1 MAKEIGVGFLGAGT
15 VGAGA
20 LEVLL
25 SKREKLARDL
35 GAELVVRRVLV
46 RDLEKERPI
55 QLPAGLLTTD
65 PADVLG
71 DPTVEVVVELI
82 GGEEPACAYIQ
93 QALEAGKHVVTAN
106 KEVIAKHGAKLLS
119 VAAANDVNL
128 FFEASVGGGIP
139 VISTLRHDLVANEMH
154 ALEAIING
162 TTNYILSDMATGR
175 DYASALA
182 DAQRLGYAEADPKN
196 DVEGIDAS
204 YKLAILATLAFH
216 SEVRPIDL
224 VRVGIT
230 RLHPNDFS
238 YAAEM
243 GYVVKLIAWAR
254 LVDGQIEAA
263 VYPMLIPQT
272 HSLAA
277 VRGVFNAILLDGD
290 QIDKLMLYGRGAG
303 SRPTASAVVAD
314 LCRVAHNLT
323 RGVTD
328 RVAISSGR
336 DTRVRPFGELTS
348 RFYLRMQAADKPGVL
363 AQIARV
369 LGENEISIASFIQ
382 RDPAAREGIDGEA
395 IAEPSSAEL
404 VITTHRA
411 TEDQMARALAAFG
424 TLEVVY
430 DVSSFI
436 RVQG

>member
-1 MAKEIGVGFLGAGT
+1 MTSEIGVGFLGAGT

-20 LEVLL
+20 LDVLAG
-25 SKREKLARDL
+25 KREKLARDL
-35 GAELVVRRVLV
+35 GAELVVRKVLV
-46 RDLEKERPI
+46 RDPEKERPI
-55 QLPAGLLTTD
+55 RLPPDLLTTD
-65 PADVLG
+65 PSDVLE
-71 DPTVEVVVELI
+71 DPGVEVVVELI
-82 GGEEPACAYIQ
+82 GGEEPACSYIRR
-93 QALEAGKHVVTAN
+93 ALEAGKHVVTAN
-106 KEVIAKHGAKLLS
+106 KEVIAKHGADLLQ
-119 VAAANDVNL
+119 VAAANSVNL

-139 VISTLRHDLVANEMH
+139 VIAALRHDLVANEMH

-182 DAQRLGYAEADPKN
+182 EAQRLGYAEADPRN

-216 SEVRPIDL
+216 AEVRPTDI
-224 VRVGIT
+224 VKVGIT

-243 GYVVKLIAWAR
+243 GYVIKLIAWSR

-263 VYPMLIPQT
+263 VYPMLIPLT
-272 HSLAA
+272 HHLAA

-303 SRPTASAVVAD
+303 SKPTASAVVAD
-314 LCRVAHNLT
+314 LCRVAHNLV

-336 DTRVRPFGELTS
+336 DRRVRPFGELSS
-348 RFYLRMQAADKPGVL
+348 RFYIRMQAADRPGVL

-382 RDPAAREGIDGEA
+382 RDPAARDGGD
-395 IAEPSSAEL
+395 AESLASSAEL

-411 TEDQMARALAAFG
+411 TEDQMARALAAFE
-424 TLEVVY
+424 TLDVVY
-430 DVSSFI
+430 EVSSFI